1 MSRGFCLYKE
11 RAYTVIY
18 KGGNSM
24 SENEEQFEQLPP
36 DVDDDALDDSVS
48 ALLGQDIPEV
58 ELPDYD
64 PDEAEF
70 DDEFLKDDANADK

>member
-1 MSRGFCLYKE
+1 ME
-11 RAYTVIY
+11 
-18 KGGNSM
+18 GGNSM

-48 ALLGQDIPEV
+48 ALLGKNIPEV

-64 PDEAEF
+64 PDAAEF
-70 DDEFLKDDANADK
+70 DDEFLKDDANADN